1 MLCRMGFMLPL
12 FSRRALLLSSL
23 LAGATFTPM
32 GAAFAQADGIA
43 PLSEGPE
50 LYPGEKTLA
59 EAAAKEGVTIS
70 ANTALGWA
78 NWGAVVRAFGQRY
91 PDVPLAYTD
100 LGSTATVTQLDRLRE
115 RPPADAAYFYS
126 LVALD
131 AASRGLLAPHRPV
144 NLDRLPGA
152 AKDPDGLWVGV
163 HTLPIAFVVN
173 RKLVKSL
180 PRTWA
185 DLRKPEFKT
194 SITYPD
200 PQTTTVGLT
209 LAFAANVAAG
219 GTLDSVRPGI
229 EYFTALH
236 KAGNV
241 QRIDPGSA
249 QARFLRGEIPV
260 WITFEA
266 DGLRVKHLDG
276 MDEAEVILPADG
288 TAAAAYTLSLVKG
301 ARNAAGGK
309 LWMNFALTETAQRLF
324 AEGFVRPILP
334 NFSLPPELAAR
345 FAPLPPRT
353 DLVDS
358 LRATLRKADI
368 DRAWPKM

>member
-1 MLCRMGFMLPL
+1 MLPRL
-12 FSRRALLLSSL
+12 TRRSL
-23 LAGATFTPM
+23 LTAGLAAGTLAFLPR
-32 GAAFAQADGIA
+32 GAAAQTDAA
-43 PLSEGPE
+43 PLTDGPE
-50 LYPGEKTLA
+50 LYPGERALA
-59 EAAAKEGVTIS
+59 EAAAKEGVVIS

-91 PDVPLAYTD
+91 PDVPLVYSD

-115 RPPADAAYFYS
+115 RPPADTAYFYS

-152 AKDPDGLWVGV
+152 AKDAEGLWVGV

-173 RKLVKSL
+173 RKLVKTL

-185 DLRKPEFKT
+185 DLRKPEFKGA
-194 SITYPD
+194 ITYPD

-209 LAFAANVAAG
+209 LAFAANIAAG
-219 GTLDSVRPGI
+219 GSLDSVRPGL

-236 KAGNV
+236 KTGNV

-249 QARFLRGEIPV
+249 QTRFLRGEIPV

-276 MDEAEVILPADG
+276 MDEAEIILPADG
-288 TAAAAYTLSLVKG
+288 TASAAYTLSLVKN
-301 ARNAAGGK
+301 ARNAPGGK

-334 NFSLPPELAAR
+334 NLTLPPDLAPR
-345 FAPLPPRT
+345 FAPLPPRS
-353 DLVDS
+353 DIVDS

-368 DRAWPKM
+368 DRAWPKL

>member
-1 MLCRMGFMLPL
+1 MGFMLPL

-23 LAGATFTPM
+23 LAGAALTPL
-32 GAAFAQADGIA
+32 GAALAQADGIA

-236 KAGNV
+236 RAGNV

-334 NFSLPPELAAR
+334 NFALPPELAAR